1 MASKKVDRS
10 RDVSGR
16 AKVSPSARLAAFL
29 ARYTPE
35 VAAVATGALAKMRKR
50 LPGAVQLVYDNYN
63 ALVIVF
69 GPSERASEAILS
81 IALYPRWV
89 TLFFARGAAL
99 PDPENL
105 LKGSGTTIRHVV
117 LGSAKDLDRPAIRAL
132 IGHAVAGSK
141 PLDPKARGRLV
152 VKSVS
157 ARQRPRRPA

>member
-1 MASKKVDRS
+1 LQAPSD
-10 RDVSGR
+10 G
-16 AKVSPSARLAAFL
+16 AKPSPSVQLAAFV

-35 VAAVATGALAKMRKR
+35 VAAVARAALAKMRRR

-63 ALVIVF
+63 ALVIAF
-69 GPSERASEAILS
+69 GPTERTSEVILS

-99 PDPENL
+99 PDPKKL

-117 LGSAKDLDRPAIRAL
+117 LTSAKDLDGPAIRAL
-132 IGHAVAGSK
+132 IGHAAERSK
-141 PLDPKARGRLV
+141 PLDPKSRRRLV

-157 ARQRPRRPA
+157 AKQRPRRPS